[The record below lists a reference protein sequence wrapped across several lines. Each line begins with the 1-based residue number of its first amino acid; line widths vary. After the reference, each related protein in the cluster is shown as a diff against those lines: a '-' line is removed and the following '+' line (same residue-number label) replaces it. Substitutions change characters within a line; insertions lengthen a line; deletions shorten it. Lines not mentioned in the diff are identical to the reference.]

1 VQRLKTWLLFGL
13 LSWLLL
19 LGACSPRHLIL
30 KGFAG
35 ELASQSSAPEDDL
48 VLAREASAFYL
59 KLSESVLRE
68 TPDNLQLAA
77 AVASGFTQY
86 AYAYVQSDAD
96 RIAATDAS
104 AAQRLRERAA
114 RLYHRAQRHAIGA
127 LEAQSPGFTKALA
140 SNSPEQW
147 PRLRADQVGVAY
159 WGAASWGAW
168 IAMSK
173 DKPDV
178 VADFPLAI
186 RLAKLAWATSPEYGG
201 GSLSSLIGTFEASR
215 PGGSAAQA
223 TVYFDQAIALGAGRN
238 AGVFVAKAEAIALPA
253 GDKPA
258 FESLLKRALA
268 ASEMQPDLANLVMQE
283 RAMWLLETANDLF

>member
-1 VQRLKTWLLFGL
+1 
-13 LSWLLL
+13 
-19 LGACSPRHLIL
+19 
-30 KGFAG
+30 
-35 ELASQSSAPEDDL
+35 
-48 VLAREASAFYL
+48 
-59 KLSESVLRE
+59 
-68 TPDNLQLAA
+68 
-77 AVASGFTQY
+77 
-86 AYAYVQSDAD
+86 
-96 RIAATDAS
+96 
-104 AAQRLRERAA
+104 
-114 RLYHRAQRHAIGA
+114 
-127 LEAQSPGFTKALA
+127 
-140 SNSPEQW
+140 
-147 PRLRADQVGVAY
+147 
-159 WGAASWGAW
+159 
-168 IAMSK
+168 MSK